1 MSVDLQSSVAALP
14 ASTPPAPPALS
25 LRLLPR
31 KQVRIALVVL
41 LAGAVAGAV
50 YWFWPFRN
58 TEPVLHLPGTIEVQE
73 VQLGSKVGGRIA
85 SVSVREGEVVEAGH
99 EVVRFAAPE
108 LEAQRE
114 QLRARLASSEADL
127 LKARNGPRPEEK
139 AEARAALASAEA
151 RYQRMRAGFRE
162 EEIRQARNE
171 VESADADL
179 RLWTDEYARVDTLVK
194 QGRSSSLTEFDTVR
208 ANRDR
213 AHGRYEAARAK
224 LDLMVKGNRQED
236 IDEAQGERDRLK
248 AHVALLD
255 AGTRA
260 EDIALAE
267 AAVAEAKAKL
277 QEVEANLREAVV
289 RAPERVLIEVLAVRK
304 GDLRGPNQPVAR
316 VLRAD
321 DLWVKVFVPST
332 ELGKVRLNDSVEVVV
347 DSYPGRRF
355 AGTVE
360 SIASASEFTP
370 RNVQSV
376 DERRHQVFA
385 VKVRVA
391 DPEGVFK
398 SGMAAEVSLPLRE
411 VP

>member
-1 MSVDLQSSVAALP
+1 VK
-14 ASTPPAPPALS
+14 
-25 LRLLPR
+25 RLLP
-31 KQVRIALVVL
+31 ILAVL
-41 LAGAVAGAV
+41 AAVAAV
-50 YWFWPFRN
+50 AATAYFWPFRRADN
-58 TEPVLHLPGTIEVQE
+58 LLHLPGTVEIQE
-73 VQLGSKVGGRIA
+73 VRIGSKVGGRVA
-85 SVSVREGEVVEAGH
+85 SVSVREGQVVEPGQ
-99 EVVRFAAPE
+99 EIVRFEEPE
-108 LEAQRE
+108 LEAQRD
-114 QLRARLASSEADL
+114 QLRAKLAAAEADL

-139 AEARAALASAEA
+139 DEARAALAAAEA
-151 RYQRMRAGFRE
+151 RLQRMEAGWRE
-162 EEIRQARNE
+162 EEKRQARNDAE
-171 VESADADL
+171 AAEADFQ
-179 RLWTDEYARVDTLVK
+179 LWTEEYARVESLAK
-194 QGRSSSLTEFDTVR
+194 QGRSVSQSEFDTVR

-213 AHGRYEAARAK
+213 ARGRYQSSKAK
-224 LDLMVKGNRQED
+224 LDMMSKGNRPED
-236 IDEAQGERDRLK
+236 IAEAQAERDRMK
-248 AHVALLD
+248 AKAALLD

-267 AAVAEAKAKL
+267 AQVAETRARL
-277 QEVEANLREAVV
+277 NEVETNLREAVV
-289 RAPERVLIEVLAVRK
+289 RAPERILIEVLAVRK
-304 GDLRGPNQPVAR
+304 GDLLPPNQPVAR

-332 ELGKVRLNDSVEVVV
+332 ELGKVRLNDAVDVTV

-355 AGTVE
+355 QGKIE
-360 SIASASEFTP
+360 QIASESEFTP